1 MLGRLNVAKR
11 LARQNSPTG
20 NDERYIECFVEMLK
34 TRDAQTCQQSDT
46 PGSVFGG
53 RVSQQDQSPDF
64 PNVSELCDRL
74 VCDEE
79 AFDGRTISSAIKRYL
94 GTLPVSL
101 LNAHMF
107 ASFVASRTNETGTK
121 RCGRSLRTPAGLAR
135 ALWQVR
141 TGLVKAFGCPGNATA
156 EDRERGWRMATLDYM
171 MRHLREV
178 VALQAINR
186 MSPRAL
192 ALCLAPSLF
201 GSTDDAETNSQV
213 CIRPQLP
220 SFTSPHAI
228 TSSFSGHYLMLML
241 FHVCHHH
248 HQQVLELLI
257 ERWPW
262 LSLRL
267 HRDSQPVSA
276 EGLTEPVADACLY
289 ACCDRV
295 SPLHL
300 QPGFKQSEEHRPEQG
315 TALVDRK
322 LALYKVDITA
332 LSETWFSDE
341 GQLEYSSL
349 HHFRRRRLRYNQR
362 GISWPKIAGKIF
374 ARIIHKRLNNHLEQ
388 GLLSDSQRGFC
399 RHRVT
404 TDVIFAAR
412 QLQEE
417 CQEMRTHLH
426 STFMYLT
433 KDFDKVK
440 REGLLTIM

>member
-34 TRDAQTCQQSDT
+34 TRHEETCQQTDT

-94 GTLPVSL
+94 GT
-101 LNAHMF
+101 
-107 ASFVASRTNETGTK
+107 
-121 RCGRSLRTPAGLAR
+121 
-135 ALWQVR
+135 
-141 TGLVKAFGCPGNATA
+141 PGKVTA

-192 ALCLAPSLF
+192 SLCLAPSLF

-213 CIRPQLP
+213 CISQQLP

-257 ERWPW
+257 EHWPW
-262 LSLRL
+262 LSLSL

-289 ACCDRV
+289 ACCDYAPPMTKPDAAPGNKFHEDNDDV
-295 SPLHL
+295 AISNLLVEKNNLHKAYFDHPTHDNRAAISAVAASYNSKCARCGM
-300 QPGFKQSEEHRPEQG
+300 PG
-315 TALVDRK
+315 
-322 LALYKVDITA
+322 
-332 LSETWFSDE
+332 
-341 GQLEYSSL
+341 
-349 HHFRRRRLRYNQR
+349 
-362 GISWPKIAGKIF
+362 
-374 ARIIHKRLNNHLEQ
+374 
-388 GLLSDSQRGFC
+388 
-399 RHRVT
+399 
-404 TDVIFAAR
+404 
-412 QLQEE
+412 
-417 CQEMRTHLH
+417 
-426 STFMYLT
+426 
-433 KDFDKVK
+433 
-440 REGLLTIM
+440 